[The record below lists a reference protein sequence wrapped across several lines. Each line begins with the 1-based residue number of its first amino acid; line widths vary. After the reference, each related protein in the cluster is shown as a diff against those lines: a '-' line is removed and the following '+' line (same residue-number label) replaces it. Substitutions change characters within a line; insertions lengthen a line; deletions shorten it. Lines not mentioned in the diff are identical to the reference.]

1 MPTDRYRLYHVE
13 KAKGGIGMTMTAG
26 SAVVA
31 EDSPPAFGNLHA
43 YRDEIVPWLRRMTRE
58 VHEHGAAC
66 MIQLTHLG
74 RRTGWAQDDWLPVVA
89 PSPLREPAHR
99 SIPKEAED
107 WDIERIVGKYADAAE
122 RMQAAGMD
130 GIEIESYGHLF
141 DQFWSP
147 LTNHRTD
154 GRRLVRASAPLRWE
168 VLRAIRE
175 QVGFDYIVGLRMTVD
190 EHVPGGID
198 TATGVEI
205 LGRLEADRLID
216 FVNVIRGTIA
226 SESELI
232 HVIPIHGMPSAPHLD
247 FAGQVRASTGLAVL
261 HASKVDD
268 VATARHAIREGRV
281 DLVGMTRAHLAD
293 PHLVRKVLEGR
304 ETEIRPCVGATYC
317 LDRIYAAG
325 EALCIHNAATSR
337 EETMPHDIPRASEPR
352 RIVVVGAG
360 PAGLEAARVAGER
373 GHCVTVLEAMP
384 WAGGQIRLAARNPRR
399 RDLMGIVEWR
409 VAELERLS
417 VDVRYDA
424 LADDRD
430 VLAPS
435 PTSSSW
441 PPVGCPSCRSW
452 RTERPVV
459 TSWDVLGGDVAAR
472 RRALFDDNGTH
483 SALSA
488 GELIARSGARLEIV
502 TPERML
508 GVEVGGMNHVPYA
521 RAFNETDTRISLN
534 QKVLAVRPEAG
545 RLCVDIGSE
554 QSPHRVARHVD
565 QVVVDYGTAASA
577 DLYFE
582 LKPLS
587 SNRGAVDYG
596 AARRPTAVPGPQP
609 DGAFQLFRIGDCVV
623 AQHPPPSTTPCAS
636 SRTCDEWAWSRAIRS
651 LAPGPR
657 RHGPGGRALP
667 RVGGEVRRRVF
678 GRLGFTG
685 SARVAELLTERLR
698 SRRHRSST
706 SGAARVRSDAAWP
719 SSGRPPSTASTCR
732 RRCWSS
738 HDGRARTATW
748 PCGT

>member
-1 MPTDRYRLYHVE
+1 MSADDPLLQPFVLKGLTLRNRVFSSSHEPAYSDGGMPTDRYRLYHVE

-43 YRDEIVPWLRRMTRE
+43 YRDEIVPWLRRMTEE

-99 SIPKEAED
+99 AIPKEAED

-154 GRRLVRASAPLRWE
+154 EYGGSLEHRLRFGWE
-168 VLRAIRE
+168 VLHAIRE
-175 QVGFDYIVGLRMTVD
+175 RVGFDYLVGLRMAVD
-190 EHVPGGID
+190 ERAPGGID

-205 LGRLEADRLID
+205 LRRLEADRLID

-232 HVIPIHGMPSAPHLD
+232 DVIPIHGMASAPHLD

-261 HASKVDD
+261 HACKVDD

-293 PHLVRKVLEGR
+293 PHLVRKILEGR

-337 EETMPHDIPRASEPR
+337 EATMPHDIARASESR

-360 PAGLEAARVAGER
+360 PGGLEAARVAGER
-373 GHCVTVLEAMP
+373 GHRVTVLEAMP

-409 VAELERLS
+409 VSELERLG
-417 VDVRYDA
+417 VDVQYDV
-424 LADDRD
+424 LADGRD
-430 VLAPS
+430 VLALEPDVVVVATGGL
-435 PTSSSW
+435 PQL
-441 PPVGCPSCRSW
+441 PELEDGDDL
-452 RTERPVV
+452 VV
-459 TSWDVLGGDVAAR
+459 TSWDVLGGDVTPR
-472 RRALFDDNGTH
+472 GDVLLFDDNGTH

-508 GVEVGGMNHVPYA
+508 GIEVGGMNHVPYA
-521 RAFNETDTRISLN
+521 RAFNETETRISLN

-554 QSPHRVARHVD
+554 QSTHRVARHVD
-565 QVVVDYGTAASA
+565 HVVVDYGTAASA
-577 DLYFE
+577 DVYFE

-596 AARRPTAVPGPQP
+596 ALLDGRPQSLVRNP
-609 DGAFQLFRIGDCVV
+609 DGAFQLFRVGDCV
-623 AQHPPPSTTPCAS
+623 S
-636 SRTCDEWAWSRAIRS
+636 SRNIHAAVYD
-651 LAPGPR
+651 
-657 RHGPGGRALP
+657 AL
-667 RVGGEVRRRVF
+667 
-678 GRLGFTG
+678 RL
-685 SARVAELLTERLR
+685 VKDL
-698 SRRHRSST
+698 
-706 SGAARVRSDAAWP
+706 
-719 SSGRPPSTASTCR
+719 
-732 RRCWSS
+732 
-738 HDGRARTATW
+738 
-748 PCGT
+748 

>member
-1 MPTDRYRLYHVE
+1 MSADDPLLQPFVLKGLTLRNRVFSSSHEPAYSDGGMPTDRYRLYHVE

-43 YRDEIVPWLRRMTRE
+43 YRDEIVPWLRRMTEE

-154 GRRLVRASAPLRWE
+154 EYGGSLEHRLRFGWE

-175 QVGFDYIVGLRMTVD
+175 RVGFDYIVGLRMAVD

-205 LGRLEADRLID
+205 LRRLEADRLID

-304 ETEIRPCVGATYC
+304 EAEIRPCVGATYC

-373 GHCVTVLEAMP
+373 GHRVTVLEAMP

-409 VAELERLS
+409 VAELERLG
-417 VDVRYDA
+417 VDVQYDV
-424 LADDRD
+424 LADGRD
-430 VLAPS
+430 VLALEPDVVVVATGGL
-435 PTSSSW
+435 PQL
-441 PPVGCPSCRSW
+441 PELEDGGDL
-452 RTERPVV
+452 VV
-459 TSWDVLGGDVAAR
+459 TSWDVLGGDVTPR
-472 RRALFDDNGTH
+472 GDVLLFDDNGTH

-596 AARRPTAVPGPQP
+596 ALLDGRPQSLVRNP
-609 DGAFQLFRIGDCVV
+609 DGAFQLFRIGDCV
-623 AQHPPPSTTPCAS
+623 S
-636 SRTCDEWAWSRAIRS
+636 SRNIHAAVYD
-651 LAPGPR
+651 
-657 RHGPGGRALP
+657 AL
-667 RVGGEVRRRVF
+667 
-678 GRLGFTG
+678 RL
-685 SARVAELLTERLR
+685 VKDL
-698 SRRHRSST
+698 
-706 SGAARVRSDAAWP
+706 
-719 SSGRPPSTASTCR
+719 
-732 RRCWSS
+732 
-738 HDGRARTATW
+738 
-748 PCGT
+748 